1 MDLDARLQLEGGAID
16 IVAACSDGVVRLLAF
31 RPGSPNS
38 SSSLS
43 VCYEYDQHSHH
54 AIQKV
59 IFLGCQ
65 TKVMFTSTDGKVR

>member
-1 MDLDARLQLEGGAID
+1 MDLDARLQSKGGAID
-16 IVAACSDGVVRLLAF
+16 IVAACSDGVVRLLSF
-31 RPGSPNS
+31 RPGSPN

-65 TKVMFTSTDGKVR
+65 SKVIFTSTDGKVR